1 MWLLSLRRRRLA
13 GLIVLAVTFAVS
25 DARAQS
31 PDLQR
36 ASVSGPSI
44 AQSGGLE
51 DTGGVPENTIPGT
64 SIPLFRAAWARDI
77 GRILARL
84 KDAAAECDRYAFD
97 AALAAYNEIIHYDPP
112 MVSRQDYARQKADQ
126 RTLERYRNTSP
137 DFPVYPASCAPKSLI
152 DILLPG
158 GLWLLGGSVI
168 GMSGTGASTGVD
180 TFFGPGNYLVDN
192 RPASGAQ
199 QATPFAGAR
208 ARFDFDTSF
217 AGKDSQK
224 ARAGAVPPGDTT
236 GPSQAASCAGA
247 TACAGRGLGLGI
259 FVELGIQ
266 SAFGANSFVQNFS
279 GISGTPMAFGQ
290 QTVRENVQVP
300 ILIGVS
306 IPLVEAAPKT
316 VPLFLD
322 FYAGITLDSW
332 TQTLSG
338 REAGAPGGPGFNGSN
353 DRFTVDPTLGIGLR
367 TAWGDIN
374 GDGVADILWGLS
386 TEVQF
391 RPGSVAT
398 ARSASFP
405 SETYYGTVDP
415 HANML
420 IMGRIGFAFGRK

>member
-1 MWLLSLRRRRLA
+1 MWQLSLRRRRLA
-13 GLIVLAVTFAVS
+13 GLVVLAVTFAVS
-25 DARAQS
+25 DTRAQS

-112 MVSRQDYARQKADQ
+112 RVSRQDYGRQKADQ

-152 DILLPG
+152 DVLLPG

-168 GMSGTGASTGVD
+168 GMSGTGASTAS
-180 TFFGPGNYLVDN
+180 TLSSGPAITWWTIG
-192 RPASGAQ
+192 RHRARSRRRRSP
-199 QATPFAGAR
+199 AR

-224 ARAGAVPPGDTT
+224 ARAGAVPPG

-247 TACAGRGLGLGI
+247 TTCAGRGLGLGI

-279 GISGTPMAFGQ
+279 GVSGTPMAFGQ

-398 ARSASFP
+398 AHSANFP
-405 SETYYGTVDP
+405 SETYYGAVDP
-415 HANML
+415 RANML
-420 IMGRIGFAFGRK
+420 IMGRVGFAFGRK

>member
-1 MWLLSLRRRRLA
+1 MWQLSLLRRRLT
-13 GLIVLAVTFAVS
+13 GLVVLAVTFAAS
-25 DARAQS
+25 EACAQS
-31 PDLQR
+31 PDLQH
-36 ASVSGPSI
+36 ASVPGPSI

-51 DTGGVPENTIPGT
+51 GPGGIPENTIPGT
-64 SIPLFRAAWARDI
+64 SIPLFNRAWASEI
-77 GRILARL
+77 GDLLARM
-84 KDAAAECDRYAFD
+84 KDAAAKCDRYAYD
-97 AALAAYNEIIHYDPP
+97 AALADYNDHTRP
-112 MVSRQDYARQKADQ
+112 SARLTTRQEWARQEADQ
-126 RTLERYRNTSP
+126 KTLRRYRDESP
-137 DFPVYPASCAPKSLI
+137 DFPDYPASCAPPSLI
-152 DILLPG
+152 DIFLPG

-168 GMSGTGASTGVD
+168 GMSGTGAATGVD
-180 TFFGPGNYLVDN
+180 TFFGPGSYLVDN

-199 QATPFAGAR
+199 QAMPFAGAR
-208 ARFDFDTSF
+208 ARLAFDTSF
-217 AGKDSQK
+217 AGKDTQK

-236 GPSQAASCAGA
+236 GPSQAAACAGA
-247 TACAGRGLGLGI
+247 MACAGPGLSLGI
-259 FVELGIQ
+259 FAELGIQ

-279 GISGTPMAFGQ
+279 GVSGTPMALGQ
-290 QTVRENVQVP
+290 QTVRENVQIP
-300 ILIGVS
+300 ILIGIS
-306 IPLVEAAPKT
+306 IPLVEAAAKT

-322 FYAGITLDSW
+322 LYAGITLDSW

-398 ARSASFP
+398 AHSANFP

-415 HANML
+415 RANML
-420 IMGRIGFAFGRK
+420 IMGRVGVAFGRK